1 MRLLM
6 TNKELA
12 DLIFPNIT
20 KTPEDYEAM
29 YPKRDLMEG
38 AKVVRFAPSP
48 TGFMHIGNM
57 MSATI
62 NYVLAKSSG
71 GVFFLRNEDTDQAR
85 SVEGAVEFIH
95 HVLNYYGIY
104 PDEYEYNGKTVG
116 NYGPYIQSERIEI
129 YHAFIKYL
137 ISIGRAYPCFLTS
150 DELNEIREY
159 QAKSKKRIGIYGR
172 YAKFRDISND
182 EAARR
187 IKNGEKYVIRFRSKG
202 DFNRKFI
209 FEDLTKGKI
218 EMPENDI
225 DVPIMKSENLLPT
238 YHFAHVVDDHLMRT
252 THVVRGEEWMSSV
265 PLHYEL
271 FNAFGY
277 KMPKYIHTSLIL
289 KKDGD
294 TIRKISKRKDPE
306 ALMFYYE
313 EKGYPTLAVIDAV
326 LTIANSNFEEWRTNN
341 PDKPFYEFPF
351 SPKKMSSSGALFDL
365 DKLDNISKN
374 YISKMSASKLY
385 EEYLTWAK
393 KYDEH
398 VYELISKYK
407 EDTINFLNIERETKK
422 PRKDYENYSSIFP
435 KTWYMYDE
443 EWNKTI
449 SYEFTKIINKDEIK
463 SIMQACLDQYDSND
477 VEEVWFSKIK
487 ELCDQMGYQSNMKVY
502 KENPDQYKGSIAD
515 FTTVIRVVLT
525 TSNMTPNLY
534 DIMKILG
541 RKRMIERL
549 NIFIEKYN

>member
-1 MRLLM
+1 M
-6 TNKELA
+6 TYKDLA

-20 KTPEDYEAM
+20 KTPEDYEKL
-29 YPKRDLMEG
+29 YPERELAEG

-62 NYVLAKSSG
+62 NYVLAKSSN

-95 HVLNYYGIY
+95 HVLNTYHIS
-104 PDEYEYNGKTVG
+104 PDEYEFNSEIIG

-129 YHAFIKYL
+129 YHSFVKRL
-137 ISIGRAYPCFLTS
+137 ISIGRAYPCFLTA
-150 DELNEIREY
+150 DELTEIREY
-159 QAKSKKRIGIYGR
+159 QTKSKKRIGIYGK
-172 YAKFRDISND
+172 YAKCRDLTPD
-182 EAARR
+182 EAAQR
-187 IKNGEKYVIRFRSKG
+187 IKSGEKFVIRFKSEG
-202 DFNRKFI
+202 DFNKKFI

-218 EMPENDI
+218 ELPENDL
-225 DVPIMKSENLLPT
+225 DVPIMKSGDLLPT
-238 YHFAHVVDDHLMRT
+238 YHFAHLVDDHLMRT

-271 FNAFGY
+271 FKSFGY

-313 EKGYPTLAVIDAV
+313 EKGYPYLAVIDSV

-374 YISKMSASKLY
+374 YISKMKASELY
-385 EEYLTWAK
+385 EEYLKWAK
-393 KYDEH
+393 KYNEH
-398 VYELISKYK
+398 VYNLISKYK
-407 EDTINFLNIERETKK
+407 DDTISFLNIERESKK
-422 PRKDYENYSSIFP
+422 PRKDYENYSSIFD
-435 KTWYMYDE
+435 KIWYMFDE
-443 EWNKTI
+443 EWERVLN
-449 SYEFTKIINKDEIK
+449 YEFGKINDKDEIIK
-463 SIMQACLDQYDSND
+463 ITEEYLNNYYDNND
-477 VEEVWFSKIK
+477 SQEEWFNKIK
-487 ELCDQMGYQSNMKVY
+487 ELCEKLGYASDMKAY
-502 KENPDQYKGSIAD
+502 KENPDNYKGNVAD
-515 FTTVIRVVLT
+515 FTTAIRVVLT
-525 TSNMTPNLY
+525 TSSMTPNLY
-534 DIMKILG
+534 DIMGILG
-541 RKRMIERL
+541 KDRMLKRLEIL
-549 NIFIEKYN
+549 KNN

>member
-1 MRLLM
+1 M
-6 TNKELA
+6 TNQELA

-20 KTPEDYEAM
+20 KTPSDYEAM
-29 YPKRDLMEG
+29 YPDRNLGEG

-62 NYVLAKSSG
+62 NYVLARSSG
-71 GVFFLRNEDTDQAR
+71 GVFYLRNEDTDQAR
-85 SVEGAVEFIH
+85 SVEGAIEFIYH
-95 HVLNYYGIY
+95 TLNHYGIN
-104 PDEYEYNGKTVG
+104 PQEYEFKGKTVG
-116 NYGPYIQSERIEI
+116 NYGPYIQSERIDI
-129 YHAFIKYL
+129 YHAYIKYL
-137 ISIGRAYPCFLTS
+137 ISIGKAYPCFLTS
-150 DELNEIREY
+150 EELTEIREY
-159 QAKSKKRIGIYGR
+159 QSKSKKRIGIYGR
-172 YAKFRDISND
+172 YAKFRDVSND

-187 IKNGEKYVIRFRSKG
+187 IKNGEKFTIRFRSEG
-202 DFNRKFI
+202 DFNKKFV

-265 PLHYEL
+265 PIHYEL
-271 FNAFGY
+271 FKAFSF

-306 ALMFYYE
+306 ALMFFYE
-313 EKGYPTLAVIDAV
+313 EKGYPALAVIDAV

-341 PDKPFYEFPF
+341 PLKPFYEFPF

-374 YISKMSASKLY
+374 YISKMSA
-385 EEYLTWAK
+385 EELFEQYREWAK
-393 KYDEH
+393 KYDQH

-407 EDTINFLNIERETKK
+407 DDTILFLNIEREGKK
-422 PRKDYENYSSIFP
+422 PRKDYENYSSIFS
-435 KTWYMYDE
+435 KTWYLYDE
-443 EWNKTI
+443 EWNRELK
-449 SYEFTKIINKDEIK
+449 YDFGKINSKEEIAKIMEEYLNNYYNKD
-463 SIMQACLDQYDSND
+463 DT
-477 VEEVWFSKIK
+477 EEEWFNKIK
-487 ELCDQMGYQSNMKVY
+487 ELCEDMGYAANMKEY
-502 KENPDQYKGSIAD
+502 KENPEKFKGNVAD
-515 FTTVIRVVLT
+515 FTTAIRVLLT
-525 TSNMTPNLY
+525 TSSMTPNLY
-534 DIMKILG
+534 DIMNILG
-541 RKRMIERL
+541 KDRMLKRLE
-549 NIFIEKYN
+549 IFKNNY

>member
-1 MRLLM
+1 MM

-20 KTPEDYEAM
+20 KTIEDYEKI
-29 YPKRDLMEG
+29 YPERNLSDG

-71 GVFFLRNEDTDQAR
+71 GVFYLRNEDTDQAR

-95 HVLNYYGIY
+95 HVLKHYNIY
-104 PDEYEYNGKTVG
+104 PDEYEFEGKTVG
-116 NYGPYIQSERIEI
+116 NYGPYIQSERMEI
-129 YHAFIKYL
+129 YHAFIKHL
-137 ISIGRAYPCFLTS
+137 ITIGRAYPCFLTS

-159 QAKSKKRIGIYGR
+159 QSKSKKRIGIYGR
-172 YAKFRDISND
+172 YAKFRDVSND
-182 EAARR
+182 EKAER
-187 IKNGEKYVIRFRSKG
+187 IKNGEKFTIRFRSEG
-202 DFNRKFI
+202 DFNKKFI

-265 PLHYEL
+265 PLHYDL
-271 FNAFGY
+271 FRAFNF

-313 EKGYPTLAVIDAV
+313 EKGYPTLAVVDAV
-326 LTIANSNFEEWRTNN
+326 LTIANSNYEEWRTNN

-374 YISKMSASKLY
+374 YISKMSAKDLY
-385 EEYLTWAK
+385 EEYLAWAK

-407 EDTINFLNIERETKK
+407 DDTISFLNIERVTKK
-422 PRKDYENYSSIFP
+422 PRKDYENYISIFP
-435 KTWYMYDE
+435 KTWYLYDE
-443 EWNKTI
+443 EWDKELNYDFAKI
-449 SYEFTKIINKDEIK
+449 SDKEEITN
-463 SIMQACLDQYDSND
+463 IMTEYLNNYYNEEDT
-477 VEEVWFSKIK
+477 EEVWFNKIK
-487 ELCDQMGYQSNMKVY
+487 DLCDKMGYAGNMKEY
-502 KENPDQYKGSIAD
+502 KENPDQYKGNVAD
-515 FTTVIRVVLT
+515 FTTAIRVVLT
-525 TSNMTPNLY
+525 TSSMTPNLY

-541 RKRMIERL
+541 KTRMLKRL
-549 NIFIEKYN
+549 NIFIEKY